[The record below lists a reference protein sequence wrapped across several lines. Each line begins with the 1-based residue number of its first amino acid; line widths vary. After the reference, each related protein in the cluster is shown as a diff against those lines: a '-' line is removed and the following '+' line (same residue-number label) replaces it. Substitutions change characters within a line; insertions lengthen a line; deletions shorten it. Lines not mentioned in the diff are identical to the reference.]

1 MSLVGK
7 EISWEQNWDETL
19 LVLEAFK
26 KYAVITDYPT
36 ATSNVDSSTF
46 K

>member
-26 KYAVITDYPT
+26 KYAAITYYPT
-36 ATSNVDSSTF
+36 ATSSVDSSTF